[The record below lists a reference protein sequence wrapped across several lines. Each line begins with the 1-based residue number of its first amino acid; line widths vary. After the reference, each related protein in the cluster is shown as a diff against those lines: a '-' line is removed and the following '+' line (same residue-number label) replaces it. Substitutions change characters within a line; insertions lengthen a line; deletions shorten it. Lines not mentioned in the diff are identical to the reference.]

1 MNRNIIL
8 SALESYRCNHITDIE
23 GRRLLIDVLAGS
35 NTSEEVG
42 RELRD
47 LADYIDG
54 ILTDLDRFR
63 E

>member
-1 MNRNIIL
+1 MSRDIIL
-8 SALESYRCNHITDIE
+8 SALEGYRCNHITD
-23 GRRLLIDVLAGS
+23 RKLLIAVLAQG

-42 RELRD
+42 RELND